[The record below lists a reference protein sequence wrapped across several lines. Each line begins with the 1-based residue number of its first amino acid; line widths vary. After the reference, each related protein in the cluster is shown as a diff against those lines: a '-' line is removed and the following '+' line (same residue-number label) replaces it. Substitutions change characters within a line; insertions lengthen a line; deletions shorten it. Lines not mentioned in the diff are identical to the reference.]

1 MLNGIFF
8 FFFFFFCA
16 VFKKKRKRPIYKASV
31 MINFSFF
38 HFSITKSVYH
48 ISKIVFSFIKSQYYT
63 EMRKKWHLPLNL
75 NLKFF
80 YKISLQGDLFIKA
93 KWIRQTFFFVNCK
106 LRELHDYAIF
116 TIINC
121 FALVESSHQGLFC
134 KKAALK
140 YPIKFRVK
148 HLCQNFAWK
157 KWHLF

>member
-1 MLNGIFF
+1 MKFSIKDFFCKCDQIPSFSSHLLKKFLMEFF
-8 FFFFFFCA
+8 FFCFFCA

-48 ISKIVFSFIKSQYYT
+48 ISKIVFSIIKSQYYT

-93 KWIRQTFFFVNCK
+93 K
-106 LRELHDYAIF
+106 
-116 TIINC
+116 
-121 FALVESSHQGLFC
+121 
-134 KKAALK
+134 
-140 YPIKFRVK
+140 
-148 HLCQNFAWK
+148 
-157 KWHLF
+157 

>member
-1 MLNGIFF
+1 MEFSIKDFFCKCDQIPSFSSHLLKKCLMELFF
-8 FFFFFFCA
+8 FFFFFLCS
-16 VFKKKRKRPIYKASV
+16 VQKKKRKRPIYKASV

-93 KWIRQTFFFVNCK
+93 K
-106 LRELHDYAIF
+106 
-116 TIINC
+116 
-121 FALVESSHQGLFC
+121 
-134 KKAALK
+134 
-140 YPIKFRVK
+140 
-148 HLCQNFAWK
+148 
-157 KWHLF
+157 